1 MTEFESRFAL
11 YDFLKVPD
19 LPHVH
24 WSDGAG
30 WLMACHMYDFVKAK
44 HRAMLEAASY
54 FSLTADETSAV
65 DNCSYI
71 VVHVYVLQDWVRIPL
86 ILHLQKLEPG
96 ELLFESVLH
105 LYVL

>member
-1 MTEFESRFAL
+1 
-11 YDFLKVPD
+11 
-19 LPHVH
+19 
-24 WSDGAG
+24 
-30 WLMACHMYDFVKAK
+30 MACHMYDFVKAK
-44 HRAMLEAASY
+44 YRAMLEVASY
-54 FSLTADETSAV
+54 FFLTANKTSAV